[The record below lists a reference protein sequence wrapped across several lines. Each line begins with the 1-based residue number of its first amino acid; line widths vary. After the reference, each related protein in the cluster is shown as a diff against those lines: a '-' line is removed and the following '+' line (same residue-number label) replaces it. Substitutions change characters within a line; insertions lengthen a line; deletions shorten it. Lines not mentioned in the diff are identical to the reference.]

1 MIFQRTQKKCIAQH
15 NQIYQDGNATNN
27 KQLSQRAYM
36 SLNRRITL
44 SNGNVYMISSC
55 ADFVRFVQTNALRLN
70 MNLFINDASD
80 DYECVRQTLQKN
92 GYQVTVLSMPIEFET
107 LNFANTKQAIFTR
120 MKSECDTEL
129 LFEKFFAQLQQ
140 LNRKAAPP
148 WLVVPNIVLNNAAQ
162 YAALLP
168 KYNVHLTLHSNSWQ
182 DIKTTYTTDWAE
194 LLKHFDTI
202 ITTTDTEQVLQYVIG
217 STFRY
222 IDSAHGEQR
231 ASVVSPLVE
240 TNETISTLSLH
251 KNECL
256 ICTRRMMPFIDK
268 KL

>member
-1 MIFQRTQKKCIAQH
+1 MIFQRTQNKYLAQH
-15 NQIYQDGNATNN
+15 NQIYQDGNVTNN

-44 SNGNVYMISSC
+44 SNGNVYMISSY

-70 MNLFINDASD
+70 MNLFINDAHS
-80 DYECVRQTLQKN
+80 DYECVHQKLQKN
-92 GYQVTVLSMPIEFET
+92 GYQVVVLNTPIEFEA
-107 LNFANTKQAIFTR
+107 LNFANSKQAVFVR
-120 MKSECDTEL
+120 MKSERDAEL

-140 LNRKAAPP
+140 LNLEASPP
-148 WLVVPNIVLNNAAQ
+148 WLAVPNIALNKAAQ

-168 KYNVHLTLHSNSWQ
+168 KYNIHLTLHANSWQ
-182 DIKTTYTTDWAE
+182 DIKTTYTNDWTE

-222 IDSAHGEQR
+222 IDSAYGEQR
-231 ASVVSPLVE
+231 ASVVSPLAE
-240 TNETISTLSLH
+240 TNETVNTLSLH

-256 ICTRRMMPFIDK
+256 ICTRRMTPFIDK